1 MLFPRVMVSLSLAIA
16 YYKCIVEELTSVLAR
31 VRAFLPDF
39 QASTTAIM
47 QQASLDPSSVNVEN
61 VKKGER
67 AVAMD
72 VGLGVY
78 DAPGAAEGMEGKGFG
93 PVVDSDATALEGEE
107 DEEEEDEDDEDEDED
122 DDEDDD
128 MDEEED
134 TSDSSSSDSSNV
146 EVDTTKT
153 PAKSD

>member
-1 MLFPRVMVSLSLAIA
+1 M
-16 YYKCIVEELTSVLAR
+16 SVLAR

-72 VGLGVY
+72 LGLGVY
-78 DAPGAAEGMEGKGFG
+78 DAPGAGEGMEGKGFG
-93 PVVDSDATALEGEE
+93 PVVDSDATALEGKED
-107 DEEEEDEDDEDEDED
+107 DEEGDEDEDED
-122 DDEDDD
+122 G
-128 MDEEED
+128 EEN
-134 TSDSSSSDSSNV
+134 TSDSSSSDSS
-146 EVDTTKT
+146 EEEEDTTKNA
-153 PAKSD
+153 AK

>member
-1 MLFPRVMVSLSLAIA
+1 M
-16 YYKCIVEELTSVLAR
+16 SVLAR

-72 VGLGVY
+72 LGLGVY
-78 DAPGAAEGMEGKGFG
+78 DAPGAGEGMEGKGFG
-93 PVVDSDATALEGEE
+93 PVVDSDATALQGQ
-107 DEEEEDEDDEDEDED
+107 DDDEDED
-122 DDEDDD
+122 DDDDD
-128 MDEEED
+128 MDEEDEEED
-134 TSDSSSSDSSNV
+134 TSDSSSSDSSD
-146 EVDTTKT
+146 EEEDTTKT
-153 PAKSD
+153 AVR

>member
-1 MLFPRVMVSLSLAIA
+1 
-16 YYKCIVEELTSVLAR
+16 VEELMSVLAR

-72 VGLGVY
+72 LGLGVY
-78 DAPGAAEGMEGKGFG
+78 DAPGAGEGMEGKGFG
-93 PVVDSDATALEGEE
+93 PVVDSDATALEGK
-107 DEEEEDEDDEDEDED
+107 EDDEDEDED
-122 DDEDDD
+122 EDEDG
-128 MDEEED
+128 EVD
-134 TSDSSSSDSSNV
+134 TSDSSSSDSSDGEKN
-146 EVDTTKT
+146 TTKNA
-153 PAKSD
+153 AK

>member
-1 MLFPRVMVSLSLAIA
+1 M
-16 YYKCIVEELTSVLAR
+16 SVLAR

-72 VGLGVY
+72 LGLGVY
-78 DAPGAAEGMEGKGFG
+78 DAPGAGEGMEGKGFG
-93 PVVDSDATALEGEE
+93 PVVDSDASALEGK
-107 DEEEEDEDDEDEDED
+107 DDEDEED

-128 MDEEED
+128 KEEDEEEED
-134 TSDSSSSDSSNV
+134 TSDSSSSDSSD
-146 EVDTTKT
+146 EEEDTTKT
-153 PAKSD
+153 AVK

>member
-1 MLFPRVMVSLSLAIA
+1 M
-16 YYKCIVEELTSVLAR
+16 SVLAR

-72 VGLGVY
+72 LGLGVY
-78 DAPGAAEGMEGKGFG
+78 DAPGAGEGMEGKGFG
-93 PVVDSDATALEGEE
+93 PVVDSDATALEGK
-107 DEEEEDEDDEDEDED
+107 EDDEDEDED
-122 DDEDDD
+122 DDMDGE
-128 MDEEED
+128 DEEED
-134 TSDSSSSDSSNV
+134 TSDSSSSDSSD
-146 EVDTTKT
+146 EEDDTTKT
-153 PAKSD
+153 ADK

>member
-1 MLFPRVMVSLSLAIA
+1 M
-16 YYKCIVEELTSVLAR
+16 SVLAR

-72 VGLGVY
+72 LGLGVY

-93 PVVDSDATALEGEE
+93 PVVDSDATALEGK
-107 DEEEEDEDDEDEDED
+107 EEEE
-122 DDEDDD
+122 EDDD
-128 MDEEED
+128 MDEEDGEED
-134 TSDSSSSDSSNV
+134 TSDSSSSDSS
-146 EVDTTKT
+146 EEEEDTTKT
-153 PAKSD
+153 AVK

>member
-1 MLFPRVMVSLSLAIA
+1 
-16 YYKCIVEELTSVLAR
+16 
-31 VRAFLPDF
+31 
-39 QASTTAIM
+39 M

-72 VGLGVY
+72 LGLGVY

-93 PVVDSDATALEGEE
+93 PVVDSDATALEEEE
-107 DEEEEDEDDEDEDED
+107 DEEEEDEDDEVEDE
-122 DDEDDD
+122 DEDDD

-134 TSDSSSSDSSNV
+134 TSDSSSSDSFNK